1 MSFRLHVAQPI
12 LTLIYNPVCNKCNK
26 TLSILHKALEQQP
39 GIFNL
44 DVLDYQKTPL
54 TRDQLRSIVQYLS
67 IENDLGKILRNEDG
81 TVNEGDTATKI
92 EQPKSIQELAN
103 IVKEQPIRL
112 QRPIL
117 VDWDKGRA
125 IIARPAEKVDG
136 FLKELGYIK
145 E

>member
-1 MSFRLHVAQPI
+1 MSFRMNVAQPI
-12 LTLIYNPVCNKCNK
+12 LTLVFNSACNKCNK

-39 GIFNL
+39 GIFSL

-54 TRDQLRSIVQYLS
+54 TQDQLRNIVQYLN
-67 IENDLGKILRNEDG
+67 IENDLSKILRNEDG
-81 TVNEGDTATKI
+81 TTKEGDTASKV

-136 FLKELGYIK
+136 FLKELGYTK